1 MSHVKHLLQKFSG
14 CMVLPVLAIAFVLRR
29 WFKVELCV
37 VGAHR
42 FGHLALEPEVFL
54 NLRRLDRR
62 SFRARSLT
70 LWSFARP
77 RIQSNRELAKLW
89 RREIRFAPSR
99 LVGALIRAG
108 DVCPILALH
117 RETMSIHGPQNVLD
131 VTPSRLANR
140 TKSLRSEIV
149 QQLGLSSGEYV
160 CLVIR
165 DGSYYMHTGTI
176 ESPGYHLLNF
186 QTDIFV
192 EACSQL
198 VARGFKVVR
207 LGTPTRNSLEGI
219 DGVFDYA
226 NSPLRSEVN
235 DLILVRECA
244 FLLSTQTG
252 PDALG
257 LALRKPVLY
266 IDTIRISQFFFGTK
280 LATWN
285 PVAFVDPGT
294 SRPLSLRELLNSPF
308 KWMES
313 PDEFLQSGYVF
324 KRSSSSDVAEMVASY
339 VEELRNGTS
348 GELLALRRYAN
359 REMTEAFGERGQS
372 TWGNV
377 VANLNGW
384 WLMENRDWFLA

>member
-1 MSHVKHLLQKFSG
+1 
-14 CMVLPVLAIAFVLRR
+14 
-29 WFKVELCV
+29 
-37 VGAHR
+37 
-42 FGHLALEPEVFL
+42 
-54 NLRRLDRR
+54 
-62 SFRARSLT
+62 
-70 LWSFARP
+70 
-77 RIQSNRELAKLW
+77 
-89 RREIRFAPSR
+89 
-99 LVGALIRAG
+99 
-108 DVCPILALH
+108 
-117 RETMSIHGPQNVLD
+117 
-131 VTPSRLANR
+131 
-140 TKSLRSEIV
+140 
-149 QQLGLSSGEYV
+149 
-160 CLVIR
+160 
-165 DGSYYMHTGTI
+165 MHTGTI
-176 ESPGYHLLNF
+176 ESPGYRLLNF
-186 QTDIFV
+186 QTNIFV

-219 DGVFDYA
+219 DGIFDYA

-308 KWMES
+308 KWMKS
-313 PDEFLQSGYVF
+313 PSEFLQSGYVF

-359 REMTEAFGERGQS
+359 REMTEAFGDRGQS

>member
-1 MSHVKHLLQKFSG
+1 MSYVRLLLQKFSG
-14 CMVLPVLAIAFVLRR
+14 YVVLPVLAIAFVLRR

-54 NLRRLDRR
+54 NVQRLDRG
-62 SFRARSLT
+62 SFRAQSLT

-89 RREIRFAPSR
+89 RREIGFAPSR

-108 DVCPILALH
+108 EMCPTLALH
-117 RETMSIHGPQNVLD
+117 KVRMSIHGPHNILD

-140 TKSLRSEIV
+140 TKSLRSEIL
-149 QQLGLSSGEYV
+149 QQLGLRSGEYV

-165 DGSYYMHTGTI
+165 DGFHYMDTGTF
-176 ESPGYHLLNF
+176 ESSGYSLLNF
-186 QTDIFV
+186 QTDSFV
-192 EACSQL
+192 EACNQL
-198 VARGFKVVR
+198 VAQGFKVVR
-207 LGTPTRNSLEGI
+207 LGTPTPNTLEVI
-219 DGVFDYA
+219 EGVVDYA
-226 NSPLRSEVN
+226 NSPLRSEIN
-235 DLILVRECA
+235 DLILVRDCA

-266 IDTIRISQFFFGTK
+266 IDTVRLSQFFFGTQ

-285 PVAFVDPGT
+285 PVRFVHSLT
-294 SRPLSLRELLNSPF
+294 KKQLSLSEIMASEF
-308 KWMES
+308 KWLKD
-313 PDEFLQSGYVF
+313 PDAFSQSGF
-324 KRSSSSDVAEMVASY
+324 SFERSSGSDIASMVSSY
-339 VEELRNGTS
+339 VEELRNGAS
-348 GELLALRRYAN
+348 EELLTIRRSVN
-359 REMTEAFGERGQS
+359 RQMTEAFGDRGQL
-372 TWGNV
+372 TWGDV

-384 WLMENRDWFLA
+384 WLMKNRDWFLA